1 MYIYI
6 YTYGG
11 EYIYTY
17 GGEYIYEREC
27 LWTHDDLPSLC

>member
-17 GGEYIYEREC
+17 GGEYIYERER